1 MDDIRILVVD
11 DEAAERITLG
21 EVLRLEGYHVT
32 LAASGEQAFAIVR
45 QEPMFDLAILDLR
58 LPGMDGLQVLDGI
71 RRISAETIVILIT
84 GYGTLET
91 AVQALR
97 KGAYD
102 FLLKPSPVEE
112 VLVAVRRA
120 LSELKAGRH
129 RRLLISQLQNTLQAL
144 VATTDGLMGVE
155 ALSDLGKD
163 DGATVVGDIQIDK
176 GKHLVTYRGQ
186 PVELT
191 PTEFRLLE
199 CLIGRAGEVCTP
211 QDLVRCAQGYDT
223 DAWGARSIVRV
234 HIRRLRRKL
243 EPDPENPRYILNVRG
258 VGYLFA
264 TSPEQALQTLQD
276 ED

>member
-1 MDDIRILVVD
+1 MEEIRILVVD

-32 LAASGEQAFAIVR
+32 LAASGEQALAIVR

-71 RRISAETIVILIT
+71 RRISSETIVILIT

-155 ALSDLGKD
+155 ALSALEKED
-163 DGATVVGDIQIDK
+163 DGTTVVGDIQIDK
-176 GKHLVTYRGQ
+176 GKHMVTYRGQ

-199 CLIGRAGEVCTP
+199 CLVGRVGEVCTP
-211 QDLVRCAQGYDT
+211 QELVRCAQGYDT

-258 VGYLFA
+258 VGYLFVS
-264 TSPEQALQTLQD
+264 SPEQALQTA

>member
-1 MDDIRILVVD
+1 MEDIRILVVD

-32 LAASGEQAFAIVR
+32 LAASGEQALAIVR

-71 RRISAETIVILIT
+71 RQISAETIVILIT

-120 LSELKAGRH
+120 LSEMKVGRH
-129 RRLLISQLQNTLQAL
+129 RRSLINQLQNTLQAL
-144 VATTDGLMGVE
+144 VATTDGLVSVE
-155 ALSDLGKD
+155 ALSDLQKD
-163 DGATVVGDIQIDK
+163 DGATLVGDIQIDK
-176 GKHLVTYRGQ
+176 SKHQVTYCGR

-199 CLIGRAGEVCTP
+199 CLVGRVDEVCTP
-211 QDLVRCAQGYDT
+211 QELVRCAQGYDT

-264 TSPEQALQTLQD
+264 SSPEQALRAL

>member
-1 MDDIRILVVD
+1 MEDTRILVVD
-11 DEAAERITLG
+11 DETAERVTLG
-21 EVLRLEGYHVT
+21 EVLRLEGYRVS
-32 LAASGEQAFAIVR
+32 LAASGEQALAMVR
-45 QEPMFDLAILDLR
+45 QEPPFDLAILDLR

-71 RRISAETIVILIT
+71 RRTSAETIVILIT

-102 FLLKPSPVEE
+102 FLLKPCPVEE
-112 VLVAVRRA
+112 VLAAVRRA
-120 LSELKAGRH
+120 LSELQAGRQ
-129 RRLLISQLQNTLQAL
+129 RRVLMTQLQNTLQAL
-144 VATTDGLMGVE
+144 IATTEGL
-155 ALSDLGKD
+155 ALEPVREPTKEDSVL
-163 DGATVVGDIQIDK
+163 VVGDVQIDR

-199 CLIGRAGEVCTP
+199 CLIERVDEVCTP
-211 QDLVRCAQGYDT
+211 QDLVRCAQGYET

-264 TSPEQALQTLQD
+264 SSPEMALAQSA
-276 ED
+276 EE

>member
-1 MDDIRILVVD
+1 MEDTRILVVD
-11 DEAAERITLG
+11 DETAERVTLG
-21 EVLRLEGYHVT
+21 EVLRLEGYHVS
-32 LAASGEQAFAIVR
+32 LAASGEQALAMVR
-45 QEPMFDLAILDLR
+45 QEPPFDLAILDLR

-71 RRISAETIVILIT
+71 RRTSAETIVILIT

-102 FLLKPSPVEE
+102 FLLKPCPVEE
-112 VLVAVRRA
+112 VLAAVRRA
-120 LSELKAGRH
+120 LSELQVGRQ
-129 RRLLISQLQNTLQAL
+129 RRVLMTQLQNTLQAL
-144 VATTDGLMGVE
+144 IATTDGL
-155 ALSDLGKD
+155 ALEPVRELTKGD
-163 DGATVVGDIQIDK
+163 DVLVVGDVQIDR

-199 CLIGRAGEVCTP
+199 CLVERVDEVCTP
-211 QDLVRCAQGYDT
+211 QELVRCAQGYET

-264 TSPEQALQTLQD
+264 SSPEMAFEQSS
-276 ED
+276 EV